1 MFVTHDQD
9 EAMDVADEV
18 AVLNRGRIEQVG
30 PPTELYD
37 RPASEFVLRFV
48 GDANRLGDA
57 WVRPHEL
64 ELLDVPEADAVEVL
78 VERITPRG
86 FDARIDLVAADG
98 TPLVARVTRERLEQI
113 ELEQGQIVWA
123 RAERVLAP
131 SGRVA

>member
-1 MFVTHDQD
+1 M
-9 EAMDVADEV
+9 
-18 AVLNRGRIEQVG
+18 
-30 PPTELYD
+30 
-37 RPASEFVLRFV
+37 LRFV
-48 GDANRLGDA
+48 GDASRLGDA

-64 ELLDVPEADAVEVL
+64 ELLDVPEADTVEVL

-98 TPLVARVTRERLEQI
+98 TQLVARLTRERLQQI

-131 SGRVA
+131 SGSGA